1 MSNLKQARGLLQHR
15 ISMQHFDL
23 TRITPSEDVGV
34 FIENY
39 WLIEWDLRNKPSYT
53 QHNLPHPSQHLVV
66 DPHQNTGIFG
76 LSSGKFTYTLEGT
89 GRIFGVKFWPGAF
102 RCFYGKPVSELS
114 NRRISISEVFSTD
127 DNELEAQLI
136 RCTDTSNF
144 GVNVESFIRKNNA
157 QLDEQAVLARDV
169 VAYIESNNQLMSVAQ
184 LAEYFDLSMR
194 ALQRLFDNY
203 IGASPKWVIDRYRM
217 IEAVEILNN
226 NLPVN
231 LTVLAHQLGYFD
243 QAHFSNAFT
252 ALIGYPPSRYDS

>member
-1 MSNLKQARGLLQHR
+1 MSKLKQPRGLLQHR

-23 TRITPSEDVGV
+23 IRITPSEDVGM

-53 QHNLPHPSQHLVV
+53 QQNLPHPSQHLVV
-66 DPHQNTGIFG
+66 DPHQDTGIFG
-76 LSSGKFTYTLEGT
+76 LSSGKFTYTLEGI

-102 RCFYGKPVSELS
+102 RCFYRKPVSELS
-114 NRRISISEVFSTD
+114 NRRINISEVFSTD

-217 IEAVEILNN
+217 IEAVEMLNN
-226 NLPVN
+226 NRPVN

-243 QAHFSNAFT
+243 QAHFSKAFT